1 MKITRTNVSDEVA
14 AWLTQAITSGRFPPG
29 KRLPS
34 VSQLALELGVGRS
47 SVREALRHH
56 QALGLIEV
64 QQGKGT
70 FVAAAKPIR
79 LGSSLRSFSEAIRE
93 RGMEPGAVVLRREVV
108 VPDEAVRAELN
119 LAEDE
124 TVNLLQRLRLADS
137 EPLALESSY
146 TLHSLFPDLLAGQW
160 TLSSS
165 LYQTLAE
172 KYNVT
177 LLYARQT
184 CTATLINEEQSHL
197 LQVKVGSPALEMRTV
212 AYTRDNRPVEYAR
225 SVYRGDRYE
234 YTVLL
239 QRRE

>member
-1 MKITRTNVSDEVA
+1 MKIARTNISDEVA
-14 AWLTQAITSGRFPPG
+14 AWLSEAIISGRFAPG

-34 VSQLALELGVGRS
+34 VTQLAQELGVGRS

-93 RGMEPGAVVLRREVV
+93 RGMEPGAVVLRREVI
-108 VPDEAVRAELN
+108 VPAETVRTELG

-124 TVNLLQRLRLADS
+124 LVNLLQRLRLADG
-137 EPLALESSY
+137 EPLALENSY
-146 TLHSLFPDLLAGQW
+146 TLHSLFPDLLAEQW
-160 TLSSS
+160 SLSSS
-165 LYQTLAE
+165 LYQILAE
-172 KYNVT
+172 KYGIS
-177 LLYARQT
+177 LSYARQT
-184 CTATLINEEQSHL
+184 CTAILINEEQSHL

-212 AYTRDNRPVEYAR
+212 AYTSDNRAIEYAR

-239 QRRE
+239 QRRG